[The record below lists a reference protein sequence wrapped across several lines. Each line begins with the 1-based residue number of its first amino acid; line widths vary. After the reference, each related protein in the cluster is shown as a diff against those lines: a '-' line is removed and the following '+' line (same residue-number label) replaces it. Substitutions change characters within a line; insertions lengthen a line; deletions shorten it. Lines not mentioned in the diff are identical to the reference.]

1 MEKNALIEFFKRYL
15 SKQCSEEEERAFLEL
30 LNSKEHELLIKDLID
45 QELAQDA
52 DAQFGRLPHIQQEL
66 AQVKKNI
73 IHEITEQGVEPR
85 AIRYR
90 LWFRIVAILLLCV
103 GVVFF
108 KMKDD
113 RPNRVADIAP
123 GGNKAILT
131 LADGSR
137 IVLDTAGKGNLA
149 HQGAV
154 RITKTDDGQLV
165 YTINEGSKKDETA
178 AGLSNSI
185 VTPKGGQ
192 YQVNLPDGTRVWLN
206 AASSLTFPVS
216 FAKLKE
222 RKVELKGEA
231 YFEVQKDLT
240 KPFIVQ
246 SDKQIVQVLGTHF
259 NIDAYSDEPNTKTT
273 LLEGSVKVRGLN
285 VAIGE
290 EALLKPGQQARIK
303 SASGQADVV
312 SVDPTSEIAWKNG
325 LFFFENEPIE
335 NIMKQITRWYDVE
348 VVYED
353 DVKGKTVWG
362 SVTRYTNVSKVL
374 SILALT
380 GEIHFKLEGRRITVH
395 K

>member
-1 MEKNALIEFFKRYL
+1 
-15 SKQCSEEEERAFLEL
+15 
-30 LNSKEHELLIKDLID
+30 
-45 QELAQDA
+45 
-52 DAQFGRLPHIQQEL
+52 
-66 AQVKKNI
+66 
-73 IHEITEQGVEPR
+73 
-85 AIRYR
+85 
-90 LWFRIVAILLLCV
+90 
-103 GVVFF
+103 
-108 KMKDD
+108 MKDD